1 MYFYYD
7 WTYILV
13 LVGVVLSLWASA
25 GVRTTYSK
33 YAKVTALNG
42 ITGVEAA
49 QRILHSAGIYD
60 VRVERVS
67 GHLTDHYD
75 SSQKILRLSDEVYN
89 SSSIAAIGVAAH
101 ECGHAIQ
108 DKESYGPL
116 RLRHTL
122 VPIVNFG
129 NLLSMPLLILG
140 LLLGMYDTL
149 VPIGIFLF
157 SFAVLFQFVTLPVE
171 FNASRRAVAILSDS
185 GMITREEAPKVKKVL
200 KAAAYTYL
208 AAAAASA
215 LQLVRLLLI
224 ANRRRD

>member
-13 LVGVVLSLWASA
+13 LIGAVLSLWASA

-49 QRILHSAGIYD
+49 ERILHNAGIYN

-67 GHLTDHYD
+67 GRLTDHYD
-75 SSQKILRLSDEVYN
+75 SSAKVLRLSDGVYC

-129 NLLSMPLLILG
+129 NFLSMPLFILG
-140 LLLGMYDTL
+140 LVLGMYDTL

-171 FNASRRAVAILSDS
+171 FNASKRAVTILSES
-185 GMITREEAPKVKKVL
+185 GMVTREETPKVKKVL

-215 LQLVRLLLI
+215 LQLVRLLLL